1 MTQQDNRAAL
11 LQQVLDSVNNWLQF
25 AEAKN
30 AALIAFNVIFYLW
43 CFMKTPQ
50 KA

>member
-25 AEAKN
+25 AEAKTQR
-30 AALIAFNVIFYLW
+30 LLPLMW
-43 CFMKTPQ
+43 RL
-50 KA
+50 